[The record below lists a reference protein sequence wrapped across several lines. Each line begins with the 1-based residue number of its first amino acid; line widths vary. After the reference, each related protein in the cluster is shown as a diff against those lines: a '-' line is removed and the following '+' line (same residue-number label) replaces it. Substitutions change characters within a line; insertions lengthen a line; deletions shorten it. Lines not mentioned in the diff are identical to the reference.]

1 MSLALPQIG
10 DSHYA
15 EGYGIGFDEG
25 WQEGYKVGLK
35 NAIEKLQK
43 ALVIAREEEAKVK

>member
-15 EGYGIGFDEG
+15 EGYEVG
-25 WQEGYKVGLK
+25 WQEGYKVGIK

-43 ALVIAREEEAKVK
+43 ALAIAQEQEIKRR